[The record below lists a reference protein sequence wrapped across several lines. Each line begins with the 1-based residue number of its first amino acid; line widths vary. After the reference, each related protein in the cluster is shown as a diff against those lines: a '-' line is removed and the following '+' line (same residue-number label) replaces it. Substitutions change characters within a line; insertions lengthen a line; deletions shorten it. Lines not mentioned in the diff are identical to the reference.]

1 MKILDTFKI
10 LLIIKNL
17 KIHFLKLCLI
27 LLIPSLGFS
36 KPFFESHSDGWFWY
50 QDSPFATQKQPNPK
64 TSPLNGLPDD
74 LSNPTAAMQ
83 SLRKK
88 VEDSLNLAILSPTP
102 ENLRNYAEQY
112 FEVIRKG
119 QRFTDAYKVMAL
131 HYPQYDYSLKF
142 PTNHVAQPIYIA
154 EELKIRKNKIH
165 EFSKS
170 HGFFFFLA
178 SHCPYC
184 HAFSPVVKQFTE
196 QYNIQVVPITLDGG
210 VLPEFPN
217 AVPDNGSAKALK
229 VYSLPSLFA
238 VNPSTQQII
247 PIANGALSLS
257 ELEENILK
265 VIAVQDE

>member
-1 MKILDTFKI
+1 MKTLNLSKMSSNLKTIKVY
-10 LLIIKNL
+10 LLIL
-17 KIHFLKLCLI
+17 YGFVLF
-27 LLIPSLGFS
+27 PSLVFAQS
-36 KPFFESHSDGWFWY
+36 FFEAHNDGWFWY
-50 QDSPFATQKQPNPK
+50 QDSLFDTKVQKSPK
-64 TSPLNGLPDD
+64 KDTDYD
-74 LSNPTAAMQ
+74 LSHPTQIM
-83 SLRKK
+83 LDFRKK

-102 ENLRNYAEQY
+102 ENLKNYAEQY

-142 PTNHVAQPIYIA
+142 PTNHVAQPIHIA

-165 EFSKS
+165 QFSKS

-178 SHCPYC
+178 SRCPYC
-184 HAFSPVVKQFTE
+184 HAFSPIVKQFTE

-210 VLPEFPN
+210 TLAEFPN

-265 VIAVQDE
+265 IMEVQHE